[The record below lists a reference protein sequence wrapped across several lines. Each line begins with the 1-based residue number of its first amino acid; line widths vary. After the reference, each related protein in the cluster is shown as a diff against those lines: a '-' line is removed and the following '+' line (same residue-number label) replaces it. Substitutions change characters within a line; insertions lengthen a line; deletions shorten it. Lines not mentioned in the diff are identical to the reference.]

1 MPEPS
6 VADDSLYPLQY
17 VVGLVKSHI
26 HTQTQTYM
34 HTHSAAIKNS
44 QLAQMAVKIY
54 LEP

>member
-17 VVGLVKSHI
+17 VGLVKSHI
-26 HTQTQTYM
+26 HTDTNT
-34 HTHSAAIKNS
+34 HIHAHSAAIKNS